1 MGNRVVWRS
10 VVARREVVDFILDL
24 VGYTTDQPLHQ
35 FRLVEPVPFIERC
48 LTQLQPDGALGFIC
62 ADPVDEEQVWG
73 AIAGAG
79 CGAAIC
85 DVRPNISG
93 GLGFRAGGM

>member
-1 MGNRVVWRS
+1 MGNRVVRRS

-24 VGYTTDQPLHQ
+24 VGYTTGQPLHQ

-62 ADPVDEEQVWG
+62 ADPVDED
-73 AIAGAG
+73 AGMG
-79 CGAAIC
+79 RPCG
-85 DVRPNISG
+85 RWLRG
-93 GLGFRAGGM
+93 GHLRCQA